1 MVKGMKV
8 LVTGASGRIGRTFI
22 REYRNYYFF
31 RLMLHKKPLEAFE
44 GEVFYG
50 DVSDFDSVLKAVEG
64 VDAIVHLA
72 ADARVEAEWN
82 SILYT
87 NIIGT
92 YNVFEAARLSNVKK
106 IVYASSNHACGTIVN
121 ERDIVG
127 PDAPIAPDSLYG
139 VSKVFGE
146 ALAHYYFK
154 KHGLSIICLRIGIC
168 RDLED
173 PSQFFKEYLSGAK
186 VHPTY
191 SPEKILG
198 LWISASDMAQLIHKS
213 LESDIKFGI
222 FYGISNNRNP
232 AFDISE
238 TKAKLGYDPK
248 DCAESHLKF

>member
-1 MVKGMKV
+1 MAKNMKV
-8 LVTGASGRIGRTFI
+8 LVTGASGRIGRAFI
-22 REYRNYYFF
+22 REYKNYYTF
-31 RLMLHKKPLEAFE
+31 RLMLHKKSLDTFDV
-44 GEVFYG
+44 EVVYG
-50 DVSDFDSVLKAVEG
+50 DIADFNSVLNAVKG

-82 SILYT
+82 SVLNT

-92 YNVFEAARLSNVKK
+92 YNVFEAARLCNVKK
-106 IVYASSNHACGTIVN
+106 VVYASSNHACGTLIN
-121 ERDIVG
+121 EKDIVG

-154 KHGLSIICLRIGIC
+154 KYGLSIICLRIGIC
-168 RDLED
+168 RDLDD
-173 PSQFFKEYLSGAK
+173 PSQFFREYITGQK

-198 LWISASDMAQLIHKS
+198 LWISAHDMAQLIHKS

-222 FYGISNNRNP
+222 FYGISNNRHP
-232 AFDISE
+232 VFDLSE
-238 TKAKLGYDPK
+238 TKAKLGYIPE
-248 DCAESHLKF
+248 DCAEKYL